1 MRTYKLYLIRHGIT
15 DANRDGRYLGL
26 TDLPLNAEGEREI
39 LSLISECEYPK
50 VQKAYSSPLRRAIE
64 TAKLIYPQSFI
75 ETVDDLK
82 EYSFGVFE
90 NKSIDELSNNS
101 EYESWVDGHMRQ
113 PPKSGEDKKTF
124 INRLFKG
131 FSYVILDMMKNQIHE
146 AALVSH
152 GGVLSAI
159 LYMFGIPKRSPLAW
173 ATKPGRGYAVMTTTQ
188 MWARDNMFEICD
200 PIPYNQQVLK
210 KQQYF
215 NLNYN
220 PK

>member
-1 MRTYKLYLIRHGIT
+1 MT

-26 TDLPLNAEGEREI
+26 TDLPLNVEGRREI
-39 LSLISECEYPK
+39 LSLTSKYEYPK
-50 VQKAYSSPLRRAIE
+50 IQKVYSSPLKRAFE
-64 TAKLIYPQSFI
+64 TAKLIYPHNLI

-90 NKSIDELSNNS
+90 NKSIDELLDDS
-101 EYESWVDGHMRQ
+101 EYESWIDGHMSQ

-124 INRLFKG
+124 IDRIFRG
-131 FSYVILDMMKNQIHE
+131 FNYLILDMMKNQIHQT
-146 AALVSH
+146 ALVSH

-173 ATKPGRGYAVMTTTQ
+173 STKPGQGYAVMTTAQ
-188 MWARDNMFEICD
+188 MWTRDNMFEICD
-200 PIPYNQQVLK
+200 HIPYSQHMLK
-210 KQQYF
+210 KPQYF

-220 PK
+220 SN